1 MQQPDKRALQLSGRT
16 YKEKILLIGC
26 LLGVVGFIPFTAY
39 RFAIGDF
46 VIAAVELALAI
57 CMLAISYF
65 VWRTHQVE
73 LSKLSSRD
81 SLTGTGNWRLLD
93 EALKD
98 ILNRHYREPLKAS
111 LLLIDIDQFKVINDT
126 YGHNIGDEIL
136 TKIAE
141 LLARVT
147 QNSHQVYRY
156 GGEEFVL
163 IAKGLD

>member
-26 LLGVVGFIPFTAY
+26 LFGVVGFIPFTAY

-73 LSKLSSRD
+73 LSRLSSRD
-81 SLTGTGNWRLLD
+81 SLTGTGN
-93 EALKD
+93 
-98 ILNRHYREPLKAS
+98 
-111 LLLIDIDQFKVINDT
+111 
-126 YGHNIGDEIL
+126 
-136 TKIAE
+136 
-141 LLARVT
+141 
-147 QNSHQVYRY
+147 
-156 GGEEFVL
+156 
-163 IAKGLD
+163 